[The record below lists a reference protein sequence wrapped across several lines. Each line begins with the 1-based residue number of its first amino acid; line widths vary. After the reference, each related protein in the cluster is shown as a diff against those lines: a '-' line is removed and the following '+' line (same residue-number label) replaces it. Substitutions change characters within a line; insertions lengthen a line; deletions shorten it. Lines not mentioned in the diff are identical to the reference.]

1 MGLPEDILR
10 ARVRNELE
18 ECRTYLRREIAGL
31 PDGGFPLRFQVRL
44 DRVPGPLLQG
54 EKIINRY
61 EHAFIVHIDDEY
73 PFRRPRV
80 QWLTPIFHPNIMM
93 PEDGGMVC
101 TRLLS
106 EWGFR
111 STLLSFIKGMETL
124 LASPN
129 PDSPFG
135 TTSCI
140 LAARYFERQP
150 YHSPPLPLR
159 ARPRVVTP

>member
-10 ARVRNELE
+10 VRLQNELE
-18 ECRTYLRREIAGL
+18 ECRGYLRREIEGRSEV
-31 PDGGFPLRFQVRL
+31 FPMRLQMRL
-44 DRVPGPLLQG
+44 DRVPGPIMQG
-54 EKIINRY
+54 EKVVNRY
-61 EHAFIVHIDDEY
+61 EHAFVVHIDSEY
-73 PFRRPRV
+73 PFQRPRV

-111 STLLSFIKGMETL
+111 STLLSFIKGIEAL

-129 PDSPFG
+129 PESPFG
-135 TTSCI
+135 TNSCI
-140 LAARYFERQP
+140 LAARHFEKMP
-150 YHSPPLPLR
+150 YRSPPALIRPL
-159 ARPRVVTP
+159 PRVVAP

>member
-18 ECRTYLRREIAGL
+18 DCRGYLRREIEAESERC
-31 PDGGFPLRFQVRL
+31 FPLSYRVRL
-44 DRVPGPLLQG
+44 DRVPGPVLQDERVANG
-54 EKIINRY
+54 Y
-61 EHAFIVHIDDEY
+61 EHAFMLHIGSEY
-73 PFRRPRV
+73 PFERPRV

-111 STLLSFIKGMETL
+111 STILSFIKGIEAL

-129 PDSPFG
+129 PGSPFG
-135 TTSCI
+135 TSSCI
-140 LAARYFERQP
+140 LAARHFERQP
-150 YHSPPLPLR
+150 YRLPPLPTR
-159 ARPRVVTP
+159 ALPRVVL